1 MDQNMQSEYARQ
13 KKKSF
18 RNSMISIAALS
29 FVTVAIFSAQTYAY
43 FTENANSDDN
53 RIVSG
58 NLDIELIE
66 MQNTQQGQVAYVNPV
81 SIMPATSVS
90 KIVSVQNSGSL
101 PVYIRVKIEK
111 SINKSENEIPEGWE
125 NLITCNFKL
134 DNVDTPETMEG
145 LWTYHDGYYYYNN
158 ALTPGSTTAP
168 LFDTVHFSHEMG
180 NEFTNSEIRFAVIC
194 QATQANG
201 NSDSALTAWGW
212 PSEGDTP
219 ANDAADN
226 AEDEMPDG
234 QPEDQQGDAQ
244 EQDAAVDEV
253 N

>member
-1 MDQNMQSEYARQ
+1 MDQTMQSNYVRQ

-18 RNSMISIAALS
+18 RNSIISIAALT

-43 FTENANSDDN
+43 FTDNAASNNN

-66 MQNTQQGQVAYVNPV
+66 MQDTQQGQIAYVNPV
-81 SIMPATSVS
+81 SIMPATDVS

-101 PVYIRVKIEK
+101 PVYIRIKIEK
-111 SINKSENEIPEGWE
+111 SINKPANEIPVDWE
-125 NLITCNFKL
+125 DLISCNFKL
-134 DNVDTPETMEG
+134 DNVDTTDKIEG

-158 ALTPGSTTAP
+158 TLAAGSTTSP
-168 LFDTVHFSHEMG
+168 LFDTVSFSPAMG
-180 NEFTNSEIRFAVIC
+180 NEFTNSEIRFTVIC

-201 NSDSALTAWGW
+201 NSDSPLTAWGW
-212 PSEGDTP
+212 PPE
-219 ANDAADN
+219 DN
-226 AEDEMPDG
+226 APDNG
-234 QPEDQQGDAQ
+234 ATENGSVDQNNTP
-244 EQDAAVDEV
+244 EQDDASGDKT